1 MRAVTTNVLIG
12 NGDAHAKN
20 FSLLHHASGALT
32 LAPQYD
38 LLCTLL
44 YGDDRLA
51 MYIDD
56 VHRTNRITTQRI
68 VNEAARWGL
77 SKERAAS
84 IVNELL
90 GKASDAIVA
99 TNEETEGVPANL
111 VSIVEGQLTQLRSAE

>member
-1 MRAVTTNVLIG
+1 
-12 NGDAHAKN
+12 
-20 FSLLHHASGALT
+20 
-32 LAPQYD
+32 
-38 LLCTLL
+38 
-44 YGDDRLA
+44 

-99 TNEETEGVPANL
+99 ANEETEGVPANL
-111 VSIVEGQLTQLRSAE
+111 VSIVEGAADPAAVRGMRLANSKVS